1 MRITEMKLRASTL
14 VETLVMMIVA
24 GMVFLL
30 VTEGLGMFKRLQG
43 RLIAAMESDGRIRE
57 GVYRLESLAESADS
71 MKRAGTGVIVY
82 RNGAETMLRL
92 SDSVLI
98 YSRDDFVDTI
108 MTGVERLKHAEYDD
122 GPDTLKVTIRKAE
135 RTFTARF
142 GIRQNPQVEYMREIN
157 RIENEQ

>member
-82 RNGAETMLRL
+82 RNGTEAMLRL

-108 MTGVERLKHAEYDD
+108 MTGVERLKHAEYD
-122 GPDTLKVTIRKAE
+122 VTIRKAE

>member
-57 GVYRLESLAESADS
+57 GAVSYTHL
-71 MKRAGTGVIVY
+71 
-82 RNGAETMLRL
+82 
-92 SDSVLI
+92 
-98 YSRDDFVDTI
+98 
-108 MTGVERLKHAEYDD
+108 
-122 GPDTLKVTIRKAE
+122 TLPT
-135 RTFTARF
+135 T
-142 GIRQNPQVEYMREIN
+142 P
-157 RIENEQ
+157 

>member
-1 MRITEMKLRASTL
+1 MKLRASTL
-14 VETLVMMIVA
+14 VETLVMIVVT

-43 RLIAAMESDGRIRE
+43 RLIAALESDSRIRE
-57 GVYRLESLAESADS
+57 GVYRLESLAETADS

-82 RNGAETMLRL
+82 RNGAEAMLRL
-92 SDSVLI
+92 SDSILT
-98 YSRDDFVDTI
+98 YSQDDFVDTI
-108 MTGVERLKHAEYDD
+108 MTGVERLKHTEYDD

-157 RIENEQ
+157 RIENEW

>member
-1 MRITEMKLRASTL
+1 
-14 VETLVMMIVA
+14 
-24 GMVFLL
+24 
-30 VTEGLGMFKRLQG
+30 
-43 RLIAAMESDGRIRE
+43 
-57 GVYRLESLAESADS
+57 
-71 MKRAGTGVIVY
+71 
-82 RNGAETMLRL
+82 MLRL